1 MPDLKILTQNIN
13 NTMSIKQTA
22 TTQPKVNTQAEDKP
36 QEKKTTSQTTYVL
49 GGLAALGAIS
59 LAIYLSRGK
68 LKKTN
73 PKEIPNVVTETK
85 EKIEEKAENT
95 TQKIEDKISKFIH
108 KFKEENLTFERGKAF
123 KEDGSAFSG
132 TVTEAKDKALKTY
145 EYKDGLIQKVKTE
158 EDGKTIIEKAY
169 KYSSDGKLESIEL
182 TSAEKATPE
191 KIYNRV
197 CNKDKNIETITTAN
211 SIIEK
216 DTKLNKPITIT
227 YPNGIKKGDVTINK
241 RQYQYSTEGKLKY
254 EQVES
259 SSETNPEIKEI
270 KL

>member
-73 PKEIPNVVTETK
+73 PKEISDVVTETK
-85 EKIEEKAENT
+85 E
-95 TQKIEDKISKFIH
+95 KISKFIH
-108 KFKEENLTFERGKAF
+108 KFKEKNLTFERGKAL

-197 CNKDKNIETITTAN
+197 CNKEKNIETITTAN